1 MVTSVPTEDVCLI
14 RMKAKRGKD
23 EEETRRKI
31 RKFWVAGDEVLLS
44 YQPHV
49 SEAESSGMSP
59 VGSAAKEK
67 TPREFGRS
75 RKKKK
80 RSRAV

>member
-1 MVTSVPTEDVCLI
+1 
-14 RMKAKRGKD
+14 MKAKRGKD
-23 EEETRRKI
+23 EDETRRKI
-31 RKFWVAGDEVLLS
+31 RKSWVTGDEVLLL
-44 YQPHV
+44 YQLQM
-49 SEAESSGMSP
+49 SEAESSGTSP

-67 TPREFGRS
+67 IPREFGRS